1 MSDVRKHVAELSAG
15 GLEYRDCGSG
25 SPIVFMHGL
34 FTNGTLW
41 RGVVDELQ
49 DTNRCIAPDWPLG
62 SHTRPLREDA
72 DLRPHA
78 LAALVAEFLEQLD
91 LRDVTLVAN
100 DTGGAIA
107 QLVAV
112 RHPERLGRLVL
123 TSCDAFDN
131 FLPGMFRPLQYL
143 ARVPGLVGL
152 VLQTL
157 RFRRLRRLPMA
168 FGLLTKRP
176 SPHDII
182 DGWLQPAQRN
192 RAVRK
197 EGERFLRGI
206 DARVTMDASRQ
217 LADFR
222 KPVLLAWASEDRVFP
237 PDHARRLAQ
246 ILPDA
251 RIEWI
256 ADSYSF
262 IPEDQPT
269 RLGELIGAFTADTKG

>member
-15 GLEYRDCGSG
+15 ALEYRDCGSG

-49 DTNRCIAPDWPLG
+49 DTSRCIAPDWPLG
-62 SHTRPLREDA
+62 SHTRPLRKDA

-78 LAALVAEFLEQLD
+78 LAALVAEFLELLD

-176 SPHDII
+176 SPDEII

-269 RLGELIGAFTADTKG
+269 RLAQLIGAFTADTKG